1 MNAPC
6 PASPSPLSQAT
17 GWASL
22 AQAVGQFA
30 AAPALAV
37 SALLTWQER
46 VRERATLREM
56 DERALH
62 DIGLSRADIEREAEK
77 PFWRL

>member
-6 PASPSPLSQAT
+6 PASPSPLSPVS
-17 GWASL
+17 GWTSL
-22 AQAVGQFA
+22 AHVVGHVA

-37 SALLTWQER
+37 SALLTWQDR
-46 VRERATLREM
+46 LRERATLREL

-62 DIGLSRADIEREAEK
+62 DIGLSRADIEREAQK